1 MIEELI
7 NLADNLDKLGMEHIS
22 DEVDSIIK
30 EAGKK
35 SRAKSEKRKPTKPAL
50 WSRALA
56 EAKKR
61 FKVYPCVPVETSY
74 ALTRKGWKSY
84 FDLSIGDEIVS
95 YNRDSKSLQ
104 WDKILNLNFFSN
116 APTVRLYK
124 PATFFNFICTED
136 HNWVVENTSSKKNN
150 YKDKLISTNSITK
163 DMNIVTSAKME
174 DTNEPSLAMV
184 DGQDLLYVE
193 KVLNMSN
200 EERKNWLE
208 SVDSFSEKND
218 DFNNAIEICAALLGY
233 RVLSLDKQENDKKMS
248 SHIFI
253 DSPVLGAK
261 NIEKE
266 TADICDVWCPQTNN
280 ETWLMKQGGTI
291 TITGNSAYANG
302 WALQWYKKKGGGWR
316 GKKPIK

>member
-35 SRAKSEKRKPTKPAL
+35 RRAKSEKRKPTKPAL

-74 ALTRKGWKSY
+74 ALTRKGWKGYSE
-84 FDLSIGDEIVS
+84 LSIGDEIVS
-95 YNRDSKSLQ
+95 YNRDSRCLE
-104 WDKILNLNFFSN
+104 WDKVLNLNFFSK

-124 PATFFNFICTED
+124 PSTFFNFICTED
-136 HNWVVENTSSKKNN
+136 HNWVIENTSLKKNN
-150 YKDKLISTNSITK
+150 YNDKLVSAGSITK
-163 DMNIVTSAKME
+163 DMNIVTLAKME
-174 DTNEPSLAMV
+174 DSDEPSLLSS
-184 DGQDLLYVE
+184 DGQDLSYVE
-193 KVLNMSN
+193 KVLSMSSK
-200 EERKNWLE
+200 ERNAWLE
-208 SVDSFSEKND
+208 SVHSFSEKND
-218 DFNNAIEICAALLGY
+218 DYNKAIEICAALLGY
-233 RVLSLDKQENDKKMS
+233 RVLNLDKQENDKNMS
-248 SHIFI
+248 SHILVS
-253 DSPVLGAK
+253 SPILSARSV
-261 NIEKE
+261 IKE
-266 TADICDVWCPQTNN
+266 TADICDVWCPETNN
-280 ETWLMKQGGTI
+280 KTWLMKQGGTI
-291 TITGNSAYANG
+291 TVTGNSAYANG